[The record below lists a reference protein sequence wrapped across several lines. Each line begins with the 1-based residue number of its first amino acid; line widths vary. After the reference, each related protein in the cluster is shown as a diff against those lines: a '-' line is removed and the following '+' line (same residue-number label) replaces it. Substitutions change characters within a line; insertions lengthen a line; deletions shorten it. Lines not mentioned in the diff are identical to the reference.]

1 MPMTATTGTQTTTMA
16 QRLTKQFLVKQTADT
31 FSRQPIV
38 VSLHDVFLP
47 EDFET
52 AQEALTAGVFLVA
65 DSVVRRAITAT
76 AGTEAAIATT
86 IVLTI
91 AAIARLDSL
100 ALTEEAS
107 STLI

>member
-1 MPMTATTGTQTTTMA
+1 MPMMATTGTQTTTMV
-16 QRLTKQFLVKQTADT
+16 QLLTKQLLIKERADT
-31 FSRQPIV
+31 FSLLPIV
-38 VSLHDVFLP
+38 VRPHDVFLP
-47 EDFET
+47 EGFET
-52 AQEALTAGVFLVA
+52 GQEVLTAEGFLVV
-65 DSVVRRAITAT
+65 DSVARRAITAI
-76 AGTEAAIATT
+76 AGSEAAIATT